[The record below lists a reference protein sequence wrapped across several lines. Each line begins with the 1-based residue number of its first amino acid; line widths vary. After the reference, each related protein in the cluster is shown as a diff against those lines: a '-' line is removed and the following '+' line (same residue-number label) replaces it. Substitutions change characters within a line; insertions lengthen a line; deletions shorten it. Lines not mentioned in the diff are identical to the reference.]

1 MKQHGQELSAVDDM
15 MKKLAGIEGSRSHRK
30 RAEIKVRAPP
40 SKCKLHLGC
49 FT

>member
-30 RAEIKVRAPP
+30 REQR
-40 SKCKLHLGC
+40 SKSEHLLPNANC
-49 FT
+49 I